1 MSTKDLKP
9 GPNKRRRTHA
19 SGRRLRKSAR
29 VNPSEEVWG
38 EAKGEGESAHHE
50 GHAVGD
56 VHAASAPVPREV
68 WVHAGNLA
76 VVVDNRKGQEPDD
89 ESRDD
94 GIRELVWNLRLETTS
109 PGPQDIED
117 SAAALFLAEENEVSA
132 DDEAKQ
138 CKKRR
143 GGVAL
148 EALLKAG
155 VADEL
160 AVALL
165 SMRLRH
171 LVLSVGQGGRKL

>member
-9 GPNKRRRTHA
+9 GPNKCRTTHA
-19 SGRRLRKSAR
+19 SGRVAPKSAR

-38 EAKGEGESAHHE
+38 EAKGEGQSTHHE
-50 GHAVGD
+50 GHAIGD
-56 VHAASAPVPREV
+56 VHAASTPVPREV
-68 WVHAGNLA
+68 RVHAGNLA
-76 VVVDNRKGQEPDD
+76 VVVDNCKGQEPDD

-94 GIRELVWNLRLETTS
+94 GTRELVWNLRLETTS

-117 SAAALFLAEENEVSA
+117 SAAVLFLAEENEVSA

-155 VADEL
+155 VADKL
-160 AVALL
+160 AVALV

-171 LVLSVGQGGRKL
+171 LVLSVG